1 MMNEIE
7 STISSVRPEDLQYY
21 LSRSGWE
28 QKVFKREDQIKFNFK
43 EDGDIFVIVPKN
55 LKSSD
60 YGYAVGKVLKTLSQL
75 ERRNEGDIL
84 RNIISPNVDVMK
96 FRFVGAGVDGSSLP
110 LSYAMNAVTTIRDA
124 LIFSACS
131 EFNQRP
137 SFGRQLKGAVDVI
150 DKTRFG
156 QTRQGSFII
165 TVEMP
170 LEMPVTVKQTQQ
182 TSLTTVSPIQRRV
195 ISRILKGVDKA
206 RNVALSNE
214 QVDAE
219 NDYKSGLNANLAE
232 ALAGLQSNDHD
243 LSVELSAQWDK
254 SIAIGRDVPTS
265 PIVLE
270 SRTFESLIS
279 IGHILR
285 GSVTSKSVSLSGRVV
300 SLSRDDSENDEF
312 EADHSITIKTD
323 GDDLP
328 KNIKVILSPEDYLK
342 ACDWHKEKKTI
353 LISGTLEKPGK
364 SWCITGYEHFTAKT

>member
-1 MMNEIE
+1 MINEIE
-7 STISSVRPEDLQYY
+7 NTVSSVRP
-21 LSRSGWE
+21 
-28 QKVFKREDQIKFNFK
+28 EDQIKFNFK
-43 EDGDIFVIVPKN
+43 DDGDIFVIVPKN

-60 YGYAVGKVLKTLSQL
+60 YGFAVGKVLRTLSQM
-75 ERRNEGDIL
+75 ERRNESEIL

-96 FRFVGAGVDGSSLP
+96 FRFLGAGVDGTSLP

-156 QTRQGSFII
+156 QTQQGSFVIA
-165 TVEMP
+165 VEMA
-170 LEMPVTVKQTQQ
+170 LEMPVVVKQNAQQ
-182 TSLTTVSPIQRRV
+182 ASLTTVSPIQRRV

-206 RNVALSNE
+206 RKVALSNE
-214 QVDAE
+214 QVDAD
-219 NDYKSGLNANLAE
+219 NDFKSGLNTNLAE
-232 ALAGLQSNDHD
+232 ALAALQSNDHD

-254 SIAIGRDVPTS
+254 SIAVAQDVPTA

-285 GSVTSKSVSLSGRVV
+285 GSVTSRSVSFSGRVV

-312 EADHSITIKTD
+312 EADHTITIKTD

-342 ACDWHKEKKTI
+342 ACDWHKEKKAI
-353 LISGTLEKPGK
+353 LISGTLEKPRK
-364 SWCITGYEHFTAKT
+364 SWCITGYEHFIART